1 MKVVSL
7 PTSVLANIQRIVNRI
22 CKLILQPF
30 VLTELKLILQVKIK
44 GTVLSTG
51 SKKRITVVKSHLVAV
66 IAGGTTKVVGQT
78 TKEISMD
85 ASSSHDPDDPDEDEE
100 LG

>member
-1 MKVVSL
+1 MNDICQ
-7 PTSVLANIQRIVNRI
+7 LAEKWR
-22 CKLILQPF
+22 LGE

-44 GTVLSTG
+44 GTVLSAG
-51 SKKRITVVKSHLVAV
+51 SKKKVEVVKSHLVAV

-78 TKEISMD
+78 MKEISMD
-85 ASSSHDPDDPDEDEE
+85 ASSSHDPDDPDEDE